1 MCDLCDIFFWF
12 PGGTYL
18 NKTRQDIFRSN
29 IQHIR
34 WETSSTFIHWKKKNH
49 KKIHKSMQKE
59 LLMSNNLFY
68 SSQKWELAASQI
80 FLWIVIQYFI
90 NQKVKATC
98 LEMQTSGKFRLK
110 SGHWWLLNST
120 SFHWSNSWYII
131 VSIAS
136 FAHKFIF

>member
-1 MCDLCDIFFWF
+1 
-12 PGGTYL
+12 
-18 NKTRQDIFRSN
+18 
-29 IQHIR
+29 
-34 WETSSTFIHWKKKNH
+34 
-49 KKIHKSMQKE
+49 MQKE

-110 SGHWWLLNST
+110 SGHWWLLNNT
-120 SFHWSNSWYII
+120 FFHWNNS
-131 VSIAS
+131 
-136 FAHKFIF
+136 

>member
-1 MCDLCDIFFWF
+1 MTCVTSFSDFLVGHTSTKRDKISSEV
-12 PGGTYL
+12 
-18 NKTRQDIFRSN
+18 I
-29 IQHIR
+29 
-34 WETSSTFIHWKKKNH
+34 SSTSGEKQAPLSYTEKKNH

>member
-1 MCDLCDIFFWF
+1 
-12 PGGTYL
+12 
-18 NKTRQDIFRSN
+18 
-29 IQHIR
+29 
-34 WETSSTFIHWKKKNH
+34 
-49 KKIHKSMQKE
+49 MQKE

-110 SGHWWLLNST
+110 RSH
-120 SFHWSNSWYII
+120 
-131 VSIAS
+131 
-136 FAHKFIF
+136 